1 MEVKF
6 FFRAT
11 VAGIT
16 ENLGL
21 GFMYSPVHEELRNL
35 THSAINVVTSS
46 NSLAVVKVDSIH
58 SVVAMIPFK
67 RNGGDRDY
75 FLVEKFA
82 LGVINSNDPV
92 HSEQ

>member
-16 ENLGL
+16 ENLTL

-35 THSAINVVTSS
+35 THGALNVVTSS
-46 NSLAVVKVDSIH
+46 NSLVVMKVDSIL

-67 RNGGDRDY
+67 RNGGYHDY
-75 FLVEKFA
+75 FLIEKFA
-82 LGVINSNDPV
+82 LGVIDSNDHV
-92 HSEQ
+92 HPEP